1 MGLSEVT
8 LPASLS
14 FGRVLCPWLACL
26 AFKSDWMTNG
36 GKGLNTMKST
46 EGTCEVCFITELF
59 PKGRTG
65 RLSHS
70 KGVEGGHTA
79 FYLKKLH
86 DKNQRK
92 AGKEN

>member
-1 MGLSEVT
+1 
-8 LPASLS
+8 
-14 FGRVLCPWLACL
+14 
-26 AFKSDWMTNG
+26 MTNG

-70 KGVEGGHTA
+70 KGVEGGDTA

-86 DKNQRK
+86 DKNQRSK
-92 AGKEN
+92 YEGMFFKCLNPVEQGNGYFKMLLI